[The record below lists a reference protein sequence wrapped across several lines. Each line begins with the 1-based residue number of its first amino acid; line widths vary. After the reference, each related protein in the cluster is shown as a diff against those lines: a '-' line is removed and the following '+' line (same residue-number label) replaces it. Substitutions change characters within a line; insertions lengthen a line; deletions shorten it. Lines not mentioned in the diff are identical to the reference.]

1 MAMTVRPRR
10 SVLYMPGSNPRAMEK
25 GKTLQ
30 ADGLILDLEDAVAP
44 DAKAQARTQ
53 IGAAI
58 QGGGYGKRELIVRTN
73 GLNTAWGYEDLV
85 FAATSGADAV
95 LLPKVESA
103 DMVRQAEQILVA
115 SGAPADLKIWCMM
128 ETPLAML
135 NVKEIAGAS
144 PRLGAFVMGTSDLA
158 KDLHAAHTRDRLPMI
173 TSLGLCM
180 LAARAY
186 GLAILDGVYLDLND
200 DEGFA
205 ASCRQG
211 VELGFDGKTLIHPK
225 TLPATNAA
233 FGPSADEVAHSR
245 RIIDAFQAAVAEGKG
260 SNTLLCCSSTSSS
273 YVFVLIARGEV
284 RKTDRVI
291 VVSTANGLKFSESRP
306 AITRTRSKG
315 SRRGMRTR
323 RWSCPTTTTPS
334 AAPSIGVEPAPLR
347 AGNVASSSSRTARA
361 KRPARGLEVRGRLAG
376 RPPSR
381 SRRRR
386 R

>member
-53 IGAAI
+53 IGDAI
-58 QGGGYGKRELIVRTN
+58 AGGGYGKRELIVRTN

-103 DMVRQAEQILVA
+103 DLVRQAEQILVA

-135 NVKEIAGAS
+135 NAKEIAGAS

-173 TSLGLCM
+173 TSLGLCL

-225 TLPATNAA
+225 TLAATNAT

-245 RIIDAFQAAVAEGKG
+245 RIIDAFQVAVAEGKG
-260 SNTLLCCSSTSSS
+260 
-273 YVFVLIARGEV
+273 VVLVDGKLVENLHVENARRLVALAE
-284 RKTDRVI
+284 
-291 VVSTANGLKFSESRP
+291 
-306 AITRTRSKG
+306 AIEALEAE
-315 SRRGMRTR
+315 
-323 RWSCPTTTTPS
+323 
-334 AAPSIGVEPAPLR
+334 AAA
-347 AGNVASSSSRTARA
+347 
-361 KRPARGLEVRGRLAG
+361 
-376 RPPSR
+376 
-381 SRRRR
+381 
-386 R
+386 